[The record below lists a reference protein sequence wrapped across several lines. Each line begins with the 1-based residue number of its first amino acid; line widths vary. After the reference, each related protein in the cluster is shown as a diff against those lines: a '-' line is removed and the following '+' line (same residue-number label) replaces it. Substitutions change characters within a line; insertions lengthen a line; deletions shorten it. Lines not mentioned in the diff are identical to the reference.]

1 MGSDADVISEWE
13 QQARLDLY
21 RAQISES
28 LWNQPLMADDE
39 IPVACRL
46 APSTYQALKAKGQGP
61 RSFLIGR
68 RRFSLTEDVRIWL
81 AGWSSG

>member
-1 MGSDADVISEWE
+1 VNADVDVIAEWE
-13 QQARLDLY
+13 RQARLDLY

-46 APSTYQALKAKGQGP
+46 APSTFQSLKAKGQGP

-68 RRFSLTEDVRIWL
+68 RRFSLTADVCIWL
-81 AGWSSG
+81 AGWSSE